1 MFCAFFFF
9 FGGGTVLLP
18 IQELHELL
26 FCYIINMRKQ
36 FYFHGLILMNLTN
49 RIRIVSLTRKT
60 SWHPLEE
67 NHILEGRC
75 DGADDAKWAKTLFT
89 QSLSVLSFL
98 ILVHSTPST
107 GTTNAKLGVTQIL
120 HIPAQS
126 RDSWEERMLVGEAA
140 DITEQDTTRT
150 W

>member
-1 MFCAFFFF
+1 MASIYLLLMNTIWNLLGKSIRARNKDRKLCVLCYFFFF

-26 FCYIINMRKQ
+26 FCYIINRRKQ
-36 FYFHGLILMNLTN
+36 LYFHGLILMNLTN

-75 DGADDAKWAKTLFT
+75 DGADDPKRSKTLFT

-107 GTTNAKLGVTQIL
+107 GTKLTQNL
-120 HIPAQS
+120 
-126 RDSWEERMLVGEAA
+126 E
-140 DITEQDTTRT
+140 
-150 W
+150 